1 MSDKTK
7 GKTSSPPKGKRISK
21 MNVNTKRDSNYKAE
35 QSSLE
40 LNAWQIF
47 CHQWN
52 EMPFKK
58 CYREGRSTVSFCNH
72 HIPLTTH
79 CLDMGVRQVGRWTL

>member
-21 MNVNTKRDSNYKAE
+21 INVNAKRDFKEKAE

-40 LNAWQIF
+40 LYAWQIF

-52 EMPFKK
+52 EMPLIK
-58 CYREGRSTVSFCNH
+58 S
-72 HIPLTTH
+72 
-79 CLDMGVRQVGRWTL
+79 